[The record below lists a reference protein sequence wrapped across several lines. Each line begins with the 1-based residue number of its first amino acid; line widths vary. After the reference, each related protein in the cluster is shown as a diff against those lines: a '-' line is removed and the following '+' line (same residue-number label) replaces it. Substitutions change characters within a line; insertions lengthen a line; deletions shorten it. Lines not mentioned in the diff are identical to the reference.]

1 MAKKNCSNTAL
12 YESLD
17 FCAGTTVLP
26 GIRQKIYGISKRDIK
41 TWPTLPS
48 VPAANDMKSIAVY
61 SGNFE
66 LQADK
71 KWLFISLAP
80 NKGKISSEPQ
90 GDVPARTFLNKIE
103 GAVHPETDE
112 MAAAFSRQAVADD
125 MVFLVQQRN
134 GKFRV
139 VGCEAFPTTVSP
151 SMDSGE
157 GVDGDFGTT
166 FEVEATD
173 VCPAPFY
180 PGTIETEDG
189 DISGVDGS
197 PIDNG

>member
-1 MAKKNCSNTAL
+1 MAKKNCTSQTL

-17 FCAGTTVLP
+17 FCPGTSILP
-26 GIRQKIYGISKRDIK
+26 GIRQKLYMVSKSDIVKWPVLPK
-41 TWPTLPS
+41 TATT
-48 VPAANDMKSIAVY
+48 DMKELATY

-66 LQADK
+66 LAADK
-71 KWLFISLAP
+71 KWKFIGLAP
-80 NKGKISSEPQ
+80 NKGKISAEPQ
-90 GDVPARTFLNKIE
+90 GDYPARTFLNKIE

-112 MAAAFSRQAVADD
+112 MAAAFSRQAITDD

-151 SMDSGE
+151 SMDTGE

-166 FEVEATD
+166 FEVESTD

-180 PGTIETEDG
+180 PGVIETEDG
-189 DISGVDGS
+189 DISGETGEL
-197 PIDNG
+197 IDNGD